1 MVILL
6 LHFHRFLLLSTRCYA
21 TIETFRRSCTQSTL
35 FKLADLVEPDGALLN
50 MVYHDEFI
58 FIIPKVEITN
68 LMAEKITLVL
78 KSDFVKYYHVLT
90 FPNLAKQNLDA
101 VELFDYFY

>member
-35 FKLADLVEPDGALLN
+35 CELADLVEPDGALLN
-50 MVYHDEFI
+50 MVYHDESI
-58 FIIPKVEITN
+58 SITSKVEFATFNGRKEYSVI
-68 LMAEKITLVL
+68 EK
-78 KSDFVKYYHVLT
+78 S
-90 FPNLAKQNLDA
+90 NLASAFLNSIT
-101 VELFDYFY
+101 F

>member
-50 MVYHDEFI
+50 MVYHDEYM
-58 FIIPKVEITN
+58 FIISQVQIISFKHRKECNVI
-68 LMAEKITLVL
+68 EKRFIKL
-78 KSDFVKYYHVLT
+78 DPVLT
-90 FPNLAKQNLDA
+90 FPNLSESKIIFPVHFFLTS
-101 VELFDYFY
+101 

>member
-58 FIIPKVEITN
+58 FRRLKVEIAN
-68 LMAEKITLVL
+68 LMAEKEYNVMENAIC
-78 KSDFVKYYHVLT
+78 
-90 FPNLAKQNLDA
+90 
-101 VELFDYFY
+101 